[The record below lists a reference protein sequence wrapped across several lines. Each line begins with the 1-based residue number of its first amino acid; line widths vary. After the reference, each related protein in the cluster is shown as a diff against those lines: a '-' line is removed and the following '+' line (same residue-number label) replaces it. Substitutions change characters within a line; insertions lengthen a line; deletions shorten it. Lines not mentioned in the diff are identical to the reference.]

1 VTPEQWARVNML
13 FHDALDQ
20 EPEAR
25 AGWLAR
31 GVADDEVVRREVEA
45 LLAAHEREPAF
56 LDGGA
61 QVDAASIADA
71 INAGRASE
79 PASSLVGRQ
88 LGGFEIM
95 RELGRG
101 GMAVVYLAH
110 DLQLRRDVAIKVV
123 RGSGQGDGAGRAR
136 LRREA
141 RAAAL
146 LDHPGIARIYAL
158 QEHGDELFI
167 VTEYVRGETLRDELA
182 RGPLSAPRLHETL
195 IDIATVIAAAHAK
208 GIIHRD
214 LKPENVMRTDSGAI
228 KVLDFGLARASGTW
242 VAELAPTLTRAG
254 GLLGT
259 PAYMAPEQIR
269 GVEVD
274 ERADVFALGVMF
286 YELAYGAHPFG
297 QGSVATML
305 HRLVAE
311 EPAPFSVHEPRIRW
325 LEPIL
330 ERCFRKD
337 PAERYAHAGELLQAL
352 QLALGP
358 PTPVI
363 GSLASPAGR
372 SHAPALSAET
382 AASTSQWWW
391 RFHQLAAA
399 AFLAGMVVPAWRTW
413 EWIEQDLLRQLVRLA
428 LLVVVAL
435 AVSLRLHVWFV
446 SRYDPVGLDEQRPRA
461 DPWIRLADWG
471 FTLALLTG
479 ALAIMPGHPTFGA
492 SFVALSVCYTVVFL
506 VVEPAT
512 ARAAFRNR

>member
-1 VTPEQWARVNML
+1 ML
-13 FHDALDQ
+13 FHDALEQ
-20 EPEAR
+20 QPEFR
-25 AGWLAR
+25 IGWLAR
-31 GVADDEVVRREVEA
+31 TVGDDEAVRREVEA

-61 QVDAASIADA
+61 RIDAASIADA
-71 INAGRASE
+71 INAGRAGE
-79 PASSLVGRQ
+79 EASSLVGRQ

-123 RGSGQGDGAGRAR
+123 RGSGQGDASGRGR

-167 VTEYVRGETLRDELA
+167 VTEYVRGETLRDELR
-182 RGPLSAPRLHETL
+182 RGPLPAHSLHETL

-214 LKPENVMRTDSGAI
+214 LKPENVMQTDAGAI
-228 KVLDFGLARASGTW
+228 KILDFGLARASGSW
-242 VAELAPTLTRAG
+242 AAELAPTLTHAG

-311 EPAPFSVHEPRIRW
+311 EPAPFSEHEQRIRW

-330 ERCFRKD
+330 ERCFKKD
-337 PAERYAHAGELLQAL
+337 PAERYTDAGALLRALQA
-352 QLALGP
+352 ASGP
-358 PTPVI
+358 PTPVV
-363 GSLASPAGR
+363 GSPVTGAAIPVA
-372 SHAPALSAET
+372 APAISAET
-382 AASTSQWWW
+382 VASTSQWWW

-399 AFLAGMVVPAWRTW
+399 AFLAAIVIPAWRTW
-413 EWIEQDLLRQLVRLA
+413 DWIEQDLFRQLVRLA

-461 DPWIRLADWG
+461 EPWIRLADWG

-512 ARAAFRNR
+512 ARAAFRHR